1 MPPKKDKKAYDDT
14 QSVLIRLPIDVH
26 RQLKHLA
33 ADYGTTIQKI
43 GEKLFTDFVNRHS

>member
-1 MPPKKDKKAYDDT
+1 MPSKKEVKAYDNT
-14 QSVLIRLPIDVH
+14 QAVMIRLDKDVH